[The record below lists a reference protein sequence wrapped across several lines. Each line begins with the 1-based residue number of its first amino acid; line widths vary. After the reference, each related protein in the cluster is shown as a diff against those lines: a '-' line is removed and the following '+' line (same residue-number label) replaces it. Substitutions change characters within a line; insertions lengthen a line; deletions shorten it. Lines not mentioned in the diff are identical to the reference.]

1 MSSTPE
7 GPWPGDWNRASLGLC
22 TLAALSAGPTYGY
35 AIITALQDAGLGTF
49 KGGTLYPLLARFE
62 SAGWVEVD
70 WRPGESGPD
79 RKYFSLTPTG
89 VAELESQRHQW
100 RSFTTSTTAFLAQP
114 AQPTTDAV
122 ATDAPT
128 IPKTT
133 AGTSAPTATP

>member
-62 SAGWVEVD
+62 TAGWLDVE
-70 WRPGESGPD
+70 WRPGESGPG
-79 RKYFSLTPTG
+79 RKYFSLTPAG
-89 VAELESQRHQW
+89 LGELERQRRQW
-100 RSFTTSTTAFLAQP
+100 QAFTSSTTAFLTQYP
-114 AQPTTDAV
+114 GVTDA
-122 ATDAPT
+122 ATLA
-128 IPKTT
+128 
-133 AGTSAPTATP
+133 ATP